1 MFGTVFGLPTHALVV
16 HAVVVLLP
24 LAAAAAV
31 VVALVPAA
39 RRRYGVVVALL
50 TVAAVGAVPV
60 ATRSGERLFARKS
73 ATFGPSDTV
82 EAGLMER
89 HRELGGQVLPW
100 ALLLL
105 AGVLVVVALP
115 LLTAG
120 RRAAVRVPEPMS
132 VPAAGPSEESARG
145 GSGHEGA
152 APGGTPARHA
162 DRHAARH
169 AERHPV
175 WAPPWTRWVGW
186 AGIAAVLVGAV
197 MSAALTIRAGHA
209 GSEAVWDRLDR
220 PGTSTGG

>member
-1 MFGTVFGLPTHALVV
+1 MFDTVFGLPTHALVV

-162 DRHAARH
+162 ARH
-169 AERHPV
+169 AV
-175 WAPPWTRWVGW
+175 SAPPWTRWVGW

-220 PGTSTGG
+220 PGTRTGG